1 MGGSISPSPL
11 KPLGKQSG
19 TKVRRVMGRPQISFN
34 ISMIFKMCS
43 IEFWPPPNHFNGV
56 CKIKS
61 IFILIPR
68 YIFYLF
74 QCVDICTDNAKIEG
88 KILAC
93 VHAQSLTCVQLFA
106 TPWTVAHQAPLSMQF
121 SRQEY
126 WSGLPFPPP
135 GDLLDPRIEL
145 TSPASAAQAGGF
157 FTTTPPG
164 KPLNCRQSP

>member
-1 MGGSISPSPL
+1 
-11 KPLGKQSG
+11 
-19 TKVRRVMGRPQISFN
+19 MGRPQISFN

-93 VHAQSLTCVQLFA
+93 VHAQSLSCVQLFA

-126 WSGLPFPPP
+126 WSRLSFLLLGISPTQESNQGLLHCRRILYQLSYQ
-135 GDLLDPRIEL
+135 GIWLLKVIVESFL
-145 TSPASAAQAGGF
+145 SST
-157 FTTTPPG
+157 
-164 KPLNCRQSP
+164 

>member
-1 MGGSISPSPL
+1 
-11 KPLGKQSG
+11 
-19 TKVRRVMGRPQISFN
+19 MGRPQISFN

-43 IEFWPPPNHFNGV
+43 IEFWPPPDHFNGV

-93 VHAQSLTCVQLFA
+93 VHAQSLSCVQLFA

-126 WSGLPFPPP
+126 CSGLPFPSERNLPDPGIEPRPP
-135 GDLLDPRIEL
+135 ALAGEFFNTEPQG
-145 TSPASAAQAGGF
+145 SPKFWCFSTNQNSD
-157 FTTTPPG
+157 TDMESLQHT
-164 KPLNCRQSP
+164 L

>member
-1 MGGSISPSPL
+1 
-11 KPLGKQSG
+11 
-19 TKVRRVMGRPQISFN
+19 MGRPQISFN

-43 IEFWPPPNHFNGV
+43 IEFWPPPDHFNGV

-74 QCVDICTDNAKIEG
+74 QCVDICTDSAKIEG

-126 WSGLPFPPP
+126 WSGLPFPSERNLPDPGIEPRPP
-135 GDLLDPRIEL
+135 ALAGEFFNTEPQG
-145 TSPASAAQAGGF
+145 SPKFWCFSTNQNSD
-157 FTTTPPG
+157 TDMESLQHT
-164 KPLNCRQSP
+164 L